1 MSVTRVV
8 LADDH
13 EVLRSGL
20 KALLEA
26 DGDLEVVGESADG
39 EACVD
44 QIINLDPDIAI
55 LDINMPN
62 CNGLEALEILQLRA
76 SRTRV
81 LILTMHDD
89 VEYLRKVLALG
100 GAGYVL
106 KQAASEELLSAIRTV
121 ISGGVYLHP
130 DHAKILADIENAS
143 IPPQMDEPHERLAS
157 LSEREAEMLQ
167 LIALGYRNTEIAE
180 MAHLSV
186 KTVETYKS
194 RLMQKLDL
202 HSRAALVRFALDLD
216 LLN

>member
-1 MSVTRVV
+1 MSATRVV

-13 EVLRSGL
+13 AVLRSGL

-26 DGDLEVVGESADG
+26 DGELEVVGESADG

-44 QIINLDPDIAI
+44 QIVNLDPDIAI
-55 LDINMPN
+55 LDINMPH
-62 CNGLEALEILQLRA
+62 CDGLEALEILQSKA
-76 SRTRV
+76 PRTRV

-89 VEYLRKVLALG
+89 IEYLRKVLALG

-106 KQAASEELLSAIRTV
+106 KQSASEELLSAIRTV

-130 DHAKILADIENAS
+130 DHAKVLAEVENAS
-143 IPPQMDEPHERLAS
+143 TQPMVDEPHQQLAT
-157 LSEREAEMLQ
+157 LSEREAEVLE

-180 MAHLSV
+180 MSHLSV

-202 HSRAALVRFALDLD
+202 HSRAALVRFALDID

>member
-13 EVLRSGL
+13 AVLRSGL
-20 KALLEA
+20 RALLEA

-39 EACVD
+39 EACID
-44 QIINLDPDIAI
+44 QITNLDPDIAI

-106 KQAASEELLSAIRTV
+106 KQAAFEELLSAVRTV

-130 DHAKILADIENAS
+130 DHARILADIENAS
-143 IPPQMDEPHERLAS
+143 IQSQMDEPHKRLAS
-157 LSEREAEMLQ
+157 LSEREAEVLR
-167 LIALGYRNTEIAE
+167 LIALGHRNTEIAE

-216 LLN
+216 LLI

>member
-1 MSVTRVV
+1 MSAIRVV

-13 EVLRSGL
+13 AVLRSGL

-26 DGDLEVVGESADG
+26 DGDLEVVGEAANG

-62 CNGLEALEILQLRA
+62 CDGLEALEILQSKA

-81 LILTMHDD
+81 LMLTMHDD
-89 VEYLRKVLALG
+89 IEYLRKVLALG

-106 KQAASEELLSAIRTV
+106 KQSASEELLSAIRTV

-130 DHAKILADIENAS
+130 DHAKVLAEVENTS
-143 IPPQMDEPHERLAS
+143 TQPTMDEPHKQLAA
-157 LSEREAEMLQ
+157 LSEREAEVLE
-167 LIALGYRNTEIAE
+167 LVALGYRNIEIAE

>member
-1 MSVTRVV
+1 MSAIRVV
-8 LADDH
+8 LTDDH
-13 EVLRSGL
+13 AVLRSGL

-44 QIINLDPDIAI
+44 QVINLDPDIAI
-55 LDINMPN
+55 LDINMPH
-62 CNGLEALEILQLRA
+62 CDGLEALEILQSRA
-76 SRTRV
+76 PRTRV

-89 VEYLRKVLALG
+89 IEYLRKVLALG

-106 KQAASEELLSAIRTV
+106 KQSASEELLSAIRTV
-121 ISGGVYLHP
+121 VSGGVYLHP
-130 DHAKILADIENAS
+130 DHARVLAEVEVAS
-143 IPPQMDEPHERLAS
+143 TQPTMDEPHKRLAA
-157 LSEREAEMLQ
+157 LSEREAEVLE

>member
-1 MSVTRVV
+1 VV

-13 EVLRSGL
+13 AVLRSGL
-20 KALLEA
+20 KVLLEA

-44 QIINLDPDIAI
+44 QIIRLDPDIAI

-62 CNGLEALEILQLRA
+62 CDGLEVLEILQSKA

-89 VEYLRKVLALG
+89 VEYLRRVLALG

-106 KQAASEELLSAIRTV
+106 KQSASEELLSAIRTV

-130 DHAKILADIENAS
+130 DHAKVLAEVENAS
-143 IPPQMDEPHERLAS
+143 TPPTMDEPHRQFAA
-157 LSEREAEMLQ
+157 LSKREAEVLE
-167 LIALGYRNTEIAE
+167 LIALGYRNIEIAE

-202 HSRAALVRFALDLD
+202 HSRAALVRFALDID

>member
-1 MSVTRVV
+1 MSATRVV

-13 EVLRSGL
+13 AVLRSGL
-20 KALLEA
+20 KVLLEA

-44 QIINLDPDIAI
+44 QIIDLDPDIAI
-55 LDINMPN
+55 LDINMPH
-62 CNGLEALEILQLRA
+62 CDGLEALEVLQSKA
-76 SRTRV
+76 PRTRV

-89 VEYLRKVLALG
+89 IEYLRKVLALG

-106 KQAASEELLSAIRTV
+106 KQSASEELLSAIRTV
-121 ISGGVYLHP
+121 LSGGVYLHP
-130 DHAKILADIENAS
+130 DHAKALAELENTS
-143 IPPQMDEPHERLAS
+143 TQRTIDEPHQQFAA
-157 LSEREAEMLQ
+157 LSEREAEVLE

-194 RLMQKLDL
+194 RLMKKLDL
-202 HSRAALVRFALDLD
+202 HSRAALVRFALDID

>member
-1 MSVTRVV
+1 MSAIRVV

-13 EVLRSGL
+13 AVLRSGL

-26 DGDLEVVGESADG
+26 DGDLEVVGESGDG

-44 QIINLDPDIAI
+44 QIISLDPDIAI
-55 LDINMPN
+55 LDINMPH
-62 CNGLEALEILQLRA
+62 CDGLEALEILQSKA
-76 SRTRV
+76 PRTRV

-89 VEYLRKVLALG
+89 IGYLRRVLALG

-106 KQAASEELLSAIRTV
+106 KQSASEELLSAIRTV
-121 ISGGVYLHP
+121 MSGGVYLHP
-130 DHAKILADIENAS
+130 DHAKVLADVENTSAQRT
-143 IPPQMDEPHERLAS
+143 IDEPHRQLAA
-157 LSEREAEMLQ
+157 LSKREAEVLV

-186 KTVETYKS
+186 KTVETYKY

-202 HSRAALVRFALDLD
+202 HSRAALVRFALDVD

>member
-1 MSVTRVV
+1 MSVIRVV

-13 EVLRSGL
+13 AVLRSGL

-39 EACVD
+39 EDCVD
-44 QIINLDPDIAI
+44 QIVSLDPDIAI
-55 LDINMPN
+55 LDINMPH
-62 CNGLEALEILQLRA
+62 CNGLEALEILQSKA
-76 SRTRV
+76 PRTRV

-89 VEYLRKVLALG
+89 VEYLRKVLSLG

-106 KQAASEELLSAIRTV
+106 KQAASEELMSAIRV
-121 ISGGVYLHP
+121 AIDGGVYLHP
-130 DHAKILADIENAS
+130 DHAKILAEIERVS
-143 IPPQMDEPHERLAS
+143 TQPPMDEAHARYAT
-157 LSEREAEMLQ
+157 LSGRETEVLT
-167 LIALGYRNTEIAE
+167 LIALGYRNTEIADLS
-180 MAHLSV
+180 HISV

-194 RLMQKLDL
+194 RLMDKLDL

>member
-1 MSVTRVV
+1 MSATRVV

-13 EVLRSGL
+13 AVLRSGL
-20 KALLEA
+20 KVLLEA

-44 QIINLDPDIAI
+44 QIIRLDPDIAI
-55 LDINMPN
+55 LDINMPH
-62 CNGLEALEILQLRA
+62 CDGLEALEILQSKA
-76 SRTRV
+76 PRTRV

-89 VEYLRKVLALG
+89 IEYLRRVLALG

-106 KQAASEELLSAIRTV
+106 KQSASEELLSAIRTV
-121 ISGGVYLHP
+121 LSGGVYLHP
-130 DHAKILADIENAS
+130 DHAKALAELENTS
-143 IPPQMDEPHERLAS
+143 TQLTMDEPHQQLAA
-157 LSEREAEMLQ
+157 LSKREAEVLE
-167 LIALGYRNTEIAE
+167 LIALGYRNIEIAE

-194 RLMQKLDL
+194 RLMKKLDL
-202 HSRAALVRFALDLD
+202 HSRAALVRFALDID